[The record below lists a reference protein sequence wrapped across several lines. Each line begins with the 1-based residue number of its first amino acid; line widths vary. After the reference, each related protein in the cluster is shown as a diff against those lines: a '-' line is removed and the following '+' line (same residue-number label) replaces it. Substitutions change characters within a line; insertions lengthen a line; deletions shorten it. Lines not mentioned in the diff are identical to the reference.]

1 MVEIDVEGMDYEMDM
16 KTVRLT
22 AREKLKGFCR
32 VCPECNGKACAGE
45 VPGMGGLGTAASFK
59 ANVEALA
66 AFRLNMR
73 TLHNAKNPDTT
84 LELLGQKL
92 STPILGAPITGNV
105 YNMGGA
111 LNEVEWAE
119 AIIQGC
125 LNAGTLG
132 CTGDGADPVMYNS
145 GVDAIAKAEGR
156 GIPFIKP
163 REQGDVFNYI
173 HRAEEAGVFAVGM
186 DIDGAGLIT
195 MALKGQP
202 VGPKTKEEMKAI
214 ISSTSLPFIIK
225 GIMTVDEAEVAV
237 EVGAAAIVVSN
248 HGGRVL
254 DHTPGTAEVI
264 AEIAA
269 AVNGR
274 IPVIVDGGIRS
285 GVDVLKMLA
294 LGADAV
300 LIGRPLVIAAYGGG
314 AEGVSL
320 ALNTMTNELKQ
331 AMILTGCATLDDINM
346 DILL

>member
-1 MVEIDVEGMDYEMDM
+1 MDM
-16 KTVRLT
+16 KTVRQT

-45 VPGMGGLGTAASFK
+45 VPGMGGLGTGASFK
-59 ANVEALA
+59 SNVEMLA

-73 TLHNAKNPDTT
+73 TLHGAKNPDTT
-84 LELLGQKL
+84 YKL
-92 STPILGAPITGNV
+92 FGLDLATPILGAPITGNV

-111 LNEVEWAE
+111 LNEEEWAE

-125 LNAGTLG
+125 LTAGTLA
-132 CTGDGADPVMYNS
+132 CTGDGADPAMYNS
-145 GVDAIAKAEGR
+145 GVDAIVKGQGR

-163 REQGDVFNYI
+163 REQEEVLKYLR
-173 HRAEEAGVFAVGM
+173 RAEEARVLAVGM
-186 DIDGAGLIT
+186 DIDGAGLVT

-202 VGPKTKEEMKAI
+202 VGPKTKEEMKEI

-225 GIMTVDEAEVAV
+225 GIMTVDEAEVAI

-254 DHTPGTAEVI
+254 DHTPGTAEI
-264 AEIAA
+264 LSEIAA
-269 AVNGR
+269 AVHGR

-285 GVDVLKMLA
+285 GTDVLKMLA

-300 LIGRPLVIAAYGGG
+300 LIGRPLIISAYGGG
-314 AEGVSL
+314 AEGISL
-320 ALNTMTNELKQ
+320 ALKTMTNELKQ
-331 AMILTGCATLDDINM
+331 AMILTGCATLEEINM
-346 DILL
+346 DVLL